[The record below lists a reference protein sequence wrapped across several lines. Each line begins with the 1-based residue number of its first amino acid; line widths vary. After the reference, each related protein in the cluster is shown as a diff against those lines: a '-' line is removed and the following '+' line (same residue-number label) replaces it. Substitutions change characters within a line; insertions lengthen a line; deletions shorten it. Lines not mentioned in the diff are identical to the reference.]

1 MIKTVLK
8 KNCIFEKVD
17 EGIII
22 RNHLSFVESRADC
35 DLLESEKWFSSFVDS
50 NESEAFRIVL

>member
-22 RNHLSFVESRADC
+22 RNNLSFVESRADC
-35 DLLESEKWFSSFVDS
+35 DLLESIKWFSSFVDS